1 MDTMDTAIQELNT
14 GHVDYCSQSPH
25 VVVVVGE
32 SRLRAAFR
40 RTGLRNGLHQNA
52 LSPTCKKLRSQLLP
66 LHWTLSAI
74 SGSFDKRSCTARR
87 L

>member
-66 LHWTLSAI
+66 ALDIVGHL
-74 SGSFDKRSCTARR
+74 GE